1 MTSLTHLFDAA
12 VRTAIMLALS
22 LPALSAQT
30 AAEYPNRPVRVVVPA
45 GPGSPPDARARQI
58 ARKLEIEWRQP
69 VVIENRPGAGGQIAL
84 EAVARVHPTATRSPW
99 PAGRC

>member
-1 MTSLTHLFDAA
+1 MAHLSRLSNAA
-12 VRTAIMLALS
+12 VRIALMLGLS

-69 VVIENRPGAGGQIAL
+69 VVIENRPGAGWA
-84 EAVARVHPTATRSPW
+84 ARCRW
-99 PAGRC
+99 PSTGCT